1 MNPRSA
7 LLLCINSIRIGNSLL
22 FSEVPARWLSLL
34 RMERMIYFYL
44 PFPFEFTRSSIK
56 VGTNNYPITS
66 SVRDKW
72 SRIIVGSSLKS
83 CRARWTKAA
92 SPPNPILLNT
102 QKLNE
107 KSILF
112 SSIPSTTKLIILLSY
127 TPQTAN
133 SSKRQ
138 YSSAWLKPYCWSR
151 LKALSEI
158 STRTSSLMA
167 YLK

>member
-1 MNPRSA
+1 MPSYWYRVPGKKLLPKLYSITFIRKTGSGRTLHGITLTTGSIILSLLEACDINCNSIFYPSSPIDLKTEAMNPRSA

-83 CRARWTKAA
+83 CRAR
-92 SPPNPILLNT
+92 
-102 QKLNE
+102 
-107 KSILF
+107 
-112 SSIPSTTKLIILLSY
+112 
-127 TPQTAN
+127 
-133 SSKRQ
+133 
-138 YSSAWLKPYCWSR
+138 
-151 LKALSEI
+151 
-158 STRTSSLMA
+158 
-167 YLK
+167 